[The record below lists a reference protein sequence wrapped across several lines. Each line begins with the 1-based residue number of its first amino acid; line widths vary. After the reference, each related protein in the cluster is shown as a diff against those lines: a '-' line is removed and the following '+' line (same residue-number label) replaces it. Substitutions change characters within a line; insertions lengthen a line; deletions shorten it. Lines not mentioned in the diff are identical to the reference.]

1 MITDTYNEKRNI
13 EGFGSQ
19 TNLLK
24 SLFQQLFIH
33 THFFA
38 AAATMRFDGTQYL
51 SLFYEGVRITEAEDL
66 SFRFRTLYKD
76 AFIFGTRDTTSPDR
90 LQIILGK

>member
-13 EGFGSQ
+13 EES
-19 TNLLK
+19 
-24 SLFQQLFIH
+24 SFQQRFIY
-33 THFFA
+33 THFFS

-66 SFRFRTLYKD
+66 SFRFRTLEKD
-76 AFIFGTRDTTSPDR
+76 VFLVATRDATSPDR
-90 LQIILGK
+90 LQITLGML

>member
-1 MITDTYNEKRNI
+1 MAICKRI
-13 EGFGSQ
+13 
-19 TNLLK
+19 
-24 SLFQQLFIH
+24 FIS
-33 THFFA
+33 TTIYLYSFFA

>member
-1 MITDTYNEKRNI
+1 MITDTYNENKI
-13 EGFGSQ
+13 SK
-19 TNLLK
+19 NLLK
-24 SLFQQLFIH
+24 SLFQQLFLY

>member
-1 MITDTYNEKRNI
+1 MVIVK
-13 EGFGSQ
+13 
-19 TNLLK
+19 NLY
-24 SLFQQLFIH
+24 FNNDLFILI
-33 THFFA
+33 FFA

>member
-1 MITDTYNEKRNI
+1 
-13 EGFGSQ
+13 
-19 TNLLK
+19 
-24 SLFQQLFIH
+24 
-33 THFFA
+33 
-38 AAATMRFDGTQYL
+38 MRFDGTQYL

-90 LQIILGK
+90 LQIILGE